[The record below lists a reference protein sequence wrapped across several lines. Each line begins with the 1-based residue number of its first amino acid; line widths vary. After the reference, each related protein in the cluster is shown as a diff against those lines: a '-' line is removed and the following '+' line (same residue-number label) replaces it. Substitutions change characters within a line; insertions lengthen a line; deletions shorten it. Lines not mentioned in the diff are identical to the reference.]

1 MTAELTEQLMDH
13 LDLGLSHLQLGA
25 AQRIV
30 HVPCEH
36 HPPDAVRKRSTSS
49 SSKLNP
55 SPATIQLRS
64 RSMMR

>member
-13 LDLGLSHLQLGA
+13 LDLVLSHLFGA

-36 HPPDAVRKRSTSS
+36 HSPVSVRKRSTSS